1 MIAAPQLLVKERIEE
16 AYSYNDYR
24 LLMAELKATQAS
36 TGPLQNED
44 MAYYTSLNH
53 QRMKRLDKTV
63 KINDSLA
70 RLIESIDSPQ
80 SWVVLT
86 ESWCGDAAQALP
98 VMQKLVELNRRI
110 DFSLLLRD
118 ENPDIMDNYLTNCSR
133 SIPKLIIYN
142 EQHEELGT
150 WGPRPVELQT
160 IYDSWR
166 ANPDNVPYKEFNIT
180 LQKWYTSDKTQAIQ
194 KELEALLKG
203 ILE

>member
-1 MIAAPQLLVKERIEE
+1 MNTMPQVLVKQRIKK
-16 AYSYNDYR
+16 AYSYSDYR
-24 LLMAELKATQAS
+24 LLMAELTATQAS

-63 KINDSLA
+63 KINTTLA
-70 RLIESIDSPQ
+70 SLIESIDSPQ

-98 VMQKLVELNRRI
+98 VMQKLAELNEVI
-110 DFSLLLRD
+110 EFKLLLRD

-133 SIPKLIIYN
+133 SIPKLIIYD

-150 WGPRPVELQT
+150 WGPRPLELQT
-160 IYDSWR
+160 IYDNWR
-166 ANPDNVPYKEFNIT
+166 NDPGNVPYKEFNMT
-180 LQKWYTSDKTQAIQ
+180 LQKWYTADKTKAIQ
-194 KELEALLKG
+194 QELEALLKRTVV
-203 ILE
+203 